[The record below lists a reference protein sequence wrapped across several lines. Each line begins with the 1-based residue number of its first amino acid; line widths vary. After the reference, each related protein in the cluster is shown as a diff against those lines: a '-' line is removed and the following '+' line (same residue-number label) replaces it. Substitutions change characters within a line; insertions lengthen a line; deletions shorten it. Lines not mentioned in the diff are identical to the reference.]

1 MCWADTE
8 GKDQDHGGSPAGG
21 KLMVERLPYKKKKL
35 IWFDLGSETGKWQ
48 MEILYVHLWCFS
60 T

>member
-8 GKDQDHGGSPAGG
+8 GKDQEHGGSPAGG

-35 IWFDLGSETGKWQ
+35 ILFDLGSETGKWQ
-48 MEILYVHLWCFS
+48 MEILYVYL
-60 T
+60 